1 MPAWCPRS
9 QSSLQKCA
17 QSLSLQIRLEELHD
31 VASDKVNRGINGRP
45 NEVANGVVNNRCNAS
60 NKVASSNVFGGASDG
75 LLEPGFQVLK
85 PVNVRS
91 NVRPNSLG
99 DETHPGSNVI
109 STEHHHQHSLR
120 QPPPDECSDRGEGK
134 DLHHDGPASRDNR
147 AQESTSRFQ
156 DGHVCFHQLPIS
168 VGP

>member
-1 MPAWCPRS
+1 MTHRLHRGVIVAVRTSQTKHQIHACKEWQASPLGAVDPARCTDSPKLLS
-9 QSSLQKCA
+9 A

-31 VASDKVNRGINGRP
+31 VASDQVNRGINGRP
-45 NEVANGVVNNRCNAS
+45 NEVVNGVVNNCCNAS
-60 NKVASSNVFGGASDG
+60 NNVASSNVFGGASDG
-75 LLEPGFQVLK
+75 FLEPGFQVLK

-120 QPPPDECSDRGEGK
+120 PPPSKKCSNG
-134 DLHHDGPASRDNR
+134 
-147 AQESTSRFQ
+147 
-156 DGHVCFHQLPIS
+156 
-168 VGP
+168 